1 MHFATSAMF
10 VSDQIGASS
19 AKTYT
24 CIIANRTFVF
34 GVLALYVIVFD
45 CLFIV
50 DVPQV
55 KVPDPEVAVR
65 LEASEEKNDK
75 LQKENANLQIKIDSL
90 QKELSD
96 AKEAISELEAKVC
109 TVLNPSHE
117 FLSYPQPS
125 LNAV

>member
-1 MHFATSAMF
+1 M
-10 VSDQIGASS
+10 
-19 AKTYT
+19 
-24 CIIANRTFVF
+24 F

-45 CLFIV
+45 CLLIV

-117 FLSYPQPS
+117 LLSYTQPS
-125 LNAV
+125 LNAA

>member
-1 MHFATSAMF
+1 MF

-24 CIIANRTFVF
+24 CIIAKRTFVF
-34 GVLALYVIVFD
+34 GVLALYVILFD
-45 CLFIV
+45 SLFDV
-50 DVPQV
+50 GVPQV

-117 FLSYPQPS
+117 LLSYTQPS
-125 LNAV
+125 LNWTLCEN

>member
-1 MHFATSAMF
+1 MF
-10 VSDQIGASS
+10 VSDQMEASS
-19 AKTYT
+19 AKAYT
-24 CIIANRTFVF
+24 CIITKRTFVF

-45 CLFIV
+45 CLFNV

-109 TVLNPSHE
+109 SVLNPSHE
-117 FLSYPQPS
+117 LLSYTQPS